1 MSFLVV
7 LKRAGGWDRAK
18 SDGHAR
24 YLHAMS
30 SQLIAFGP
38 IATEDGAAA
47 GYVYFTSHET
57 EAEASAFISA
67 DPLSAAADV
76 ILHAWRSRLGRTQRE
91 IPPRPGRT
99 GYFMWG
105 LGTPDAPRRR
115 EALHAAHAAYFRRFD
130 PDHFV
135 ARGPILAAD
144 MESWRGSAV
153 AIEVDDRAAFDSY
166 LNNEP
171 FYQNGLYG
179 HAEIFRWERGG
190 LAPAR

>member
-1 MSFLVV
+1 MSFLIV
-7 LKRAGGWDRAK
+7 LKRAGGWEPAQ
-18 SDGHAR
+18 SGGHDKFLQGVR
-24 YLHAMS
+24 ER
-30 SQLIAFGP
+30 LIAFGP
-38 IATEDGAAA
+38 ISTEQGAAA

-57 EAEASAFISA
+57 EAEASGFVGAN
-67 DPLSAAADV
+67 PLSACADAIV
-76 ILHAWRSRLGRTQRE
+76 HGWRSRLGRTQFD
-91 IPPRPGRT
+91 IPPRPGRR

-105 LGTPDAPRRR
+105 LGTPEAPRQR

-153 AIEVDDRAAFDSY
+153 AIEVDDRAAFDAY

-179 HAEIFRWERGG
+179 HAEIFRWERGVP
-190 LAPAR
+190 APAQ

>member
-7 LKRAGGWDRAK
+7 LKRARGWDPAQFGAHDK
-18 SDGHAR
+18 
-24 YLHAMS
+24 YLHGVKDR
-30 SQLIAFGP
+30 LIAFGP
-38 IATEDGAAA
+38 ISTEQGAAA

-57 EAEASAFISA
+57 EAEASGFIGA
-67 DPLSAAADV
+67 NPLAASADV
-76 ILHAWRSRLGRTQRE
+76 IRHGWRSRLGRTQFE
-91 IPPRPGRT
+91 IPPRPGRS

-105 LGTPDAPRRR
+105 LGTPEAPKQR

-153 AIEVDDRAAFDSY
+153 AIEVEDRAAFDNY

-179 HAEIFRWERGG
+179 QAEIFRWERGA
-190 LAPAR
+190 LAPTR